1 MPDFRKIIFG
11 ENKFS
16 HWIIIIRK
24 GHKMLSVL
32 LARRW
37 CKSPET
43 FVYQK
48 ECRKNAWSRWGSGL
62 LTLDE
67 YASSIIFYV
76 QLKVYKLLWKIKLW
90 ALLTESWSPLV
101 VLSFSLFS
109 GWLPGV
115 QGSSEFTSLPRLLR
129 PTREGAR
136 GGAPSTIQEGAC
148 GLREQCKSCAGALLA
163 FCVNQGISAS
173 FSPLFS

>member
-1 MPDFRKIIFG
+1 MVPDFRKIIFG

-62 LTLDE
+62 LTLYE

-90 ALLTESWSPLV
+90 ALLTEAWSPHVILPSS
-101 VLSFSLFS
+101 SFFT
-109 GWLPGV
+109 GWIPEVHGP
-115 QGSSEFTSLPRLLR
+115 SEFTSLHGLLR
-129 PTREGAR
+129 LTWEGGQSWVPLGFERVPVAY
-136 GGAPSTIQEGAC
+136 
-148 GLREQCKSCAGALLA
+148 
-163 FCVNQGISAS
+163 VNSAS
-173 FSPLFS
+173 PVVGFYWLSV